1 MRIKAITITAL
12 LISALLAITAMADTK
27 YVNSSNGL
35 RVRDKPDTDGKVLSV
50 IPFGAAVELLSDED
64 YGGWYLINYEED
76 GGYISSEFTQDT
88 NPLADMVHMGKWRI
102 TAYAYT
108 GSPCANGNYPQV
120 DYSIAC
126 NSLPFGT
133 EVYISGVGFRT
144 VEDRGPVSMG
154 SEWLDIYMGDVNECI
169 QWGDQYRDVYVVEE

>member
-1 MRIKAITITAL
+1 MRIKRIVIAVL
-12 LISALLAITAMADTK
+12 LISVMMAVAAAADTK
-27 YVNSSNGL
+27 YVNSKEGL
-35 RVRDKPDTDGKVLSV
+35 RVRDEPDKDGRILSI
-50 IPFGAAVELLSDED
+50 IPYGTAVQLLDDED
-64 YGGWYLINYEED
+64 YGGWYLIDYEN
-76 GGYISSEFTQDT
+76 GVAYISAEYTQDT

-144 VEDRGPVSMG
+144 VEDRGPASMG